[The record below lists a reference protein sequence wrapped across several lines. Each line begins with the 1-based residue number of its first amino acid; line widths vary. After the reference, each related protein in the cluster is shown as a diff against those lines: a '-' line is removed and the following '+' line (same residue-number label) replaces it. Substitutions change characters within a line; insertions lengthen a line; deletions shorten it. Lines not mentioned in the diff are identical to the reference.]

1 MMTVHF
7 RSLTAGAIAA
17 TLLSFAGTAHAA
29 DPTSLDDLLKQ
40 VKAGYSQQRA
50 ELAKREKA
58 FRADKAQQARLL
70 KEAQGQL
77 AAAEAKSEALEKR
90 FQENELKLA
99 ELEETLR
106 TRLGTMGELFGVVRQ
121 VAGDTAEQVKS
132 SLTSA
137 DHPGREPRLRELA
150 AAESLPNIPQL
161 EHLWYTL
168 QEEMTESGK
177 VVRFQADVIDAEGNK
192 VQREVVRIGGF
203 NVVSEDGYLQYLPDV
218 GGMSVLAR
226 QPPSRYLSTVDNVM
240 SAKDGQTRF
249 ALDPSRGAILGLLVE
264 TPTIEERL
272 ALGGAVGYIILGLGA
287 FALLVGIARFVA
299 LFLADMKMRA
309 QLKATKADTGNPLGR
324 VLKVYED
331 NRNLQVEDLERKL
344 DEVIVRESGRVEQ
357 FIWIVKVVAG
367 AAPLLGLLGTVT
379 GMIRTFQAITL
390 FGTGDPKLMAGG
402 ISEALVT
409 TMLGLVVAVPLVLV
423 HAVLTNSAKRLVDII
438 EEQAA
443 GVVAR
448 RAESEG
454 NTSG

>member
-1 MMTVHF
+1 MTAAL
-7 RSLTAGAIAA
+7 RSLTTGALAVS
-17 TLLSFAGTAHAA
+17 LLSFSGAA
-29 DPTSLDDLLKQ
+29 LAQDAKSLDDLLKQ
-40 VKAGYSQQRA
+40 VKAGYSNQKA

-70 KEAQGQL
+70 KEAQAQL
-77 AAAEAKSEALEKR
+77 AAAEKKSTELEER
-90 FQENELKLA
+90 FQENERKLA

-106 TRLGTMGELFGVVRQ
+106 SRLGTMGELFGVVRQ
-121 VAGDTAEQVKS
+121 VAGDTAEQVRS

-137 DHPGREPRLRELA
+137 DNPGREPKLRELA

-168 QEEMTESGK
+168 QQEMTESGK

-192 VQREVVRIGGF
+192 VQREVVRVGGF

-218 GGMSVLAR
+218 GAMSVLAR
-226 QPPSRYLSTVDNVM
+226 QPPDRYLSTVDNVM
-240 SAKDGQTRF
+240 SAKDGQVRF
-249 ALDPSRGAILGLLVE
+249 ATDPSRGAILGLLVE

-287 FALLVGIARFVA
+287 FALLVGLARFVA

-309 QLKATKADTGNPLGR
+309 QLRSTQANTNNPLGR

-331 NRNLQVEDLERKL
+331 NRNLNVEDLERKL

-409 TMLGLVVAVPLVLV
+409 TMLGLVVAVPLVIV
-423 HAVLTNSAKRLVDII
+423 HAILTNSSKRLVDII

-454 NTSG
+454 NAGG